1 MVLELMR
8 VPPETN
14 NDEFACDTREEL
26 TNDHAPMIILHHQY
40 RQVRIFRSYLKNI
53 FEVTSIWAT
62 PTAIVLVEPELRKQ
76 NNDKC

>member
-1 MVLELMR
+1 MR

-26 TNDHAPMIILHHQY
+26 MNDHAPMIILHHQY